1 MQNDTCIV
9 PGRCVCYYSAAE
21 PHSITVYNTH
31 CYTLLDKSK
40 LVDSQPILAPEIL
53 LSNNAAPGAALM
65 LFAYC
70 GEYCKGGVAHT
81 KTYHQVTAT

>member
-9 PGRCVCYYSAAE
+9 PDRCVYYSVAE
-21 PHSITVYNTH
+21 PQALNNTH

-70 GEYCKGGVAHT
+70 GEYCTKGGVAHI